1 MCLFELAK
9 LTMDFHHNQI
19 RKEEGFIALTDTA
32 SSVHPDVIT
41 CPLRA
46 CLIQQQ
52 RPFVRMIVLL
62 CNEFTKHW
70 QIRFPFLT
78 MLLPGIWNLL
88 YFASVFDLVFCNSCR
103 VWCSE
108 VCCTMAP
115 QMSKV
120 QENLTIH

>member
-1 MCLFELAK
+1 
-9 LTMDFHHNQI
+9 MDFYRNQI

-70 QIRFPFLT
+70 QIRFPFLA
-78 MLLPGIWNLL
+78 MLLLGIWNLL
-88 YFASVFDLVFCNSCR
+88 YLASVFDLVFCN
-103 VWCSE
+103 
-108 VCCTMAP
+108 
-115 QMSKV
+115 Q
-120 QENLTIH
+120 L